1 VPSGNSVAQPTA
13 SIALDPAPLLAIASS
28 SALNRPI
35 RSTTEAPIAAPT
47 TTSPADHQSVASSPR
62 TQAPEVRSSAPD
74 HCTSPTAAPTGYQ
87 FPVTTDADVRDDE
100 ATCAGEHDVSLLI
113 NPDHYDSQTTCGSQS
128 QPPQAKQARTPML
141 FAVGDSRRS
150 SAAGALN
157 GLPGA
162 PNGATVGTVS
172 RAEVWPASPSQTQ
185 SPALSQEHYIGIRPT
200 VLQRYANTD
209 ATAGPKAGAV
219 PISAVS
225 AHINGGIRTD
235 AAYGTITGR
244 SVSTGAN
251 LADPSTVKTSPTSR
265 TMAEVIDLSY
275 SPHKAPSRRTSGHR
289 AVQFAGTNLFS
300 PNSEGNLLTAVRAAV
315 AAGAD
320 TSAAKQRLSGEAKSA
335 SNANPNK
342 LDSTQGRDSVDRG
355 GIVQGKKRKA
365 DNTNV
370 NTAAITTTAR
380 GVLSP
385 SKVSRNATAASGAPD
400 HANERTSGLK
410 AGLAERSVENYV
422 PGNFG
427 VPGGNGSRGS
437 TSSSSSSAWKPG
449 GASRASGGPVL
460 GADADNKAALA
471 GAKGSG
477 GADVNDGVA
486 NGAPSRGT
494 NNNRNSSSS
503 GGANSSAAGAR
514 PPVQS
519 KTIETVRSKTDRAA
533 LPGFTCEECAR
544 FYETMQQQGIY
555 NLDDTQVRG
564 AILCALVLWQSWGGG
579 GVYGGAVFSVHSP
592 PAEFYPFSVV
602 FASSP

>member
-1 VPSGNSVAQPTA
+1 VPSGNPVAQPTA
-13 SIALDPAPLLAIASS
+13 SIALEPAPLLGVASS
-28 SALNRPI
+28 SAPNRPT
-35 RSTTEAPIAAPT
+35 SKTTEASTAAPMT
-47 TTSPADHQSVASSPR
+47 MSSVDHENAPSSNR
-62 TQAPEVRSSAPD
+62 THATAGRSFAPD

-128 QPPQAKQARTPML
+128 QPPQAKQYRTPML
-141 FAVGDSRRS
+141 FAVGDSRRN

-162 PNGATVGTVS
+162 PNGATVGTVN
-172 RAEVWPASPSQTQ
+172 RAEAWPASPSQTQ
-185 SPALSQEHYIGIRPT
+185 SPAPSQEHYIGIRPT
-200 VLQRYANTD
+200 LHEGYANTD
-209 ATAGPKAGAV
+209 ATAGAMAAAV
-219 PISAVS
+219 PTSGVS

-244 SVSTGAN
+244 SVGTGA
-251 LADPSTVKTSPTSR
+251 LADHSVIKTSPTSR
-265 TMAEVIDLSY
+265 AAAMAEVIDLSY

-315 AAGAD
+315 ATGAG
-320 TSAAKQRLSGEAKSA
+320 TSAAKQSHSGGARGA
-335 SNANPNK
+335 SNDIPNK
-342 LDSTQGRDSVDRG
+342 VDSTIGGEIVDRG
-355 GIVQGKKRKA
+355 GTVQGKKRKA

-370 NTAAITTTAR
+370 NTAAITNAAR

-385 SKVSRNATAASGAPD
+385 SKVSRNAAASSGAPD

-410 AGLAERSVENYV
+410 AGLAERSAENNV
-422 PGNFG
+422 SGNFAVPCGNAGPG
-427 VPGGNGSRGS
+427 VN
-437 TSSSSSSAWKPG
+437 SSSSSGWKNG
-449 GASRASGGPVL
+449 REATSASGGPVR
-460 GADADNKAALA
+460 GAGADNKAVLA

-477 GADVNDGVA
+477 GAEVNDGGV
-486 NGAPSRGT
+486 NGASSRS
-494 NNNRNSSSS
+494 NKSSSSS

-514 PPVQS
+514 PPVQG
-519 KTIETVRSKTDRAA
+519 KMIETVRSKTDRAA

-579 GVYGGAVFSVHSP
+579 G
-592 PAEFYPFSVV
+592 
-602 FASSP
+602 

>member
-1 VPSGNSVAQPTA
+1 M
-13 SIALDPAPLLAIASS
+13 
-28 SALNRPI
+28 
-35 RSTTEAPIAAPT
+35 
-47 TTSPADHQSVASSPR
+47 SPADHQSVASSIP
-62 TQAPEVRSSAPD
+62 THAPEMHSSAPV

-100 ATCAGEHDVSLLI
+100 ATCTGEHDVSLLI

-128 QPPQAKQARTPML
+128 QPPHAKQNRTPML
-141 FAVGDSRRS
+141 FAVGDSRRN

-162 PNGATVGTVS
+162 TNGATVGTVN

-185 SPALSQEHYIGIRPT
+185 SPAPSQEHYIGIRPA
-200 VLQRYANTD
+200 VHQGYGNID
-209 ATAGPKAGAV
+209 ATAGVMVTADPTSAG
-219 PISAVS
+219 S
-225 AHINGGIRTD
+225 AHTNGGIRTD
-235 AAYGTITGR
+235 AAYGNITGR

-251 LADPSTVKTSPTSR
+251 LADHSAIKTSPTTR
-265 TMAEVIDLSY
+265 TAAMAEVIDLSY
-275 SPHKAPSRRTSGHR
+275 SPHKAPSRRASGHR

-300 PNSEGNLLTAVRAAV
+300 PNSEGNLLIAVRAAV
-315 AAGAD
+315 ATGAGA
-320 TSAAKQRLSGEAKSA
+320 SAAKQGHSGGAKGA

-342 LDSTQGRDSVDRG
+342 VDSIIGGESVDRG
-355 GIVQGKKRKA
+355 DAVQGKKRKA

-370 NTAAITTTAR
+370 NTAAITNAAR

-385 SKVSRNATAASGAPD
+385 SKVSRNAAASGASD
-400 HANERTSGLK
+400 HAMERTSGLK
-410 AGLAERSVENYV
+410 AGLAERSAENNV
-422 PGNFG
+422 PGNFAVPCGNTGPG
-427 VPGGNGSRGS
+427 VN
-437 TSSSSSSAWKPG
+437 SSSSSGWKNG
-449 GASRASGGPVL
+449 REATSASGGPVR
-460 GADADNKAALA
+460 GAGADNKAVLA

-477 GADVNDGVA
+477 GAEVNDGAA
-486 NGAPSRGT
+486 NGAPSRGA
-494 NNNRNSSSS
+494 NNNKSSSSS
-503 GGANSSAAGAR
+503 GGANSSGAGAR

-579 GVYGGAVFSVHSP
+579 GCVWRRRFFGTLPNLLKFIRFLLFSHPVLS
-592 PAEFYPFSVV
+592 AL
-602 FASSP
+602 